1 MVLTKLIFAGLL
13 ACAAVPHA
21 WAAELSK
28 DEAEKLVM
36 DAVALYRSGD
46 SKTALANLDRALAY
60 YQGSGDRES
69 EATVFYAQ
77 GTVLA
82 AGGQHAKALE
92 AFAATLAIE
101 RERNDDAGMA
111 DTLRQQ
117 ASSQIKLGQFELAL
131 QTYEQERTLNVKL
144 KDRKAEAESLRSLG
158 LITGIKLNR
167 KEDGLTMLRQSLAI
181 RREVGDREGEAGD
194 LSDQAVLL
202 GMLEQREQAIAAY
215 QESLKIWQSLG
226 DAAKADDIQTKL
238 AQLRA
243 AATPHKA
250 QTAKQRA
257 QSEQA
262 NDMNNECVQLMG
274 QGKYDKAQSKCQRSA
289 ELARL
294 ADDRD
299 GESMA
304 LGNLSAIFFATN
316 DYTKAMDTA
325 RRSLTLAR
333 EIGDTEGQVGPLTQM
348 GLVYVA
354 WAQYP
359 QALTT
364 FQSVLT
370 IQRRFYDM
378 AGERRTLGNLA
389 GLYVL
394 LHQYDQAIEIWQGE
408 RFANA
413 QTLINLG
420 TVYALKKDLPQAR
433 DAFQKALE
441 QQRGSGD
448 PLVRTTLGNLGS
460 VHAELGEYDKARP
473 LLDEALALDRA
484 AGDRMS
490 EGGILGQIANVQSR
504 TGKLDEALASYQ
516 QALALAR
523 EISYPTAQSSSLAGV
538 GRVLEQQG
546 KSAEALDAYMQAIA
560 IEEDIRAAG
569 QAEEI
574 KIGLGERSID
584 LYQRAVSLLVRS
596 GKHAEAFELAERGRA
611 RTFLDQLGSTRVET
625 RSGGAADEVTRER
638 ELRLAW
644 LSLEHLLQQERTR
657 PRAQQDP
664 QRIRSLSDQLKGKRE
679 EYAQE
684 LLRLKSANP
693 EYASLVSVAPPKP
706 AELQSLLGADT
717 TLVSYFVAP
726 TETLAFVLT
735 SNSVQTVTIPVSEDQ
750 LTAAVAEL
758 RAFGSIGTD
767 MPPSLARLSDWLVKP
782 VQPLLK
788 TQLVGIVPHGVLH
801 LLPFAALRTSDGYL
815 ADKYTLFHLPSASV
829 LPFIRQKRKAVQ
841 GDVVVLAQGRAEGLP
856 PLQHAEEEATVI
868 ASLYGAT
875 PILGGKATEGAL
887 RSAAA
892 KAGIIHIAAHG
903 QLNAASPL
911 FSRVVLAPQ
920 DALDASLDGS
930 LEVREI
936 YALSLDKASLVVL
949 SACETQL
956 GARSAGDDVVG
967 LTRAFIY
974 AGAPTV
980 VASLWSVDDV
990 ATAELMTA
998 FYKNIRQGQGKAAAL
1013 RAAQA
1018 EIRVKRPHPY
1028 YWAAFV
1034 LTGDPD

>member
-1 MVLTKLIFAGLL
+1 MLAGLL

-21 WAAELSK
+21 WAAELSTQ
-28 DEAEKLVM
+28 EAEKLVM
-36 DAVALYRSGD
+36 DAIALYRSGD
-46 SKTALANLDRALAY
+46 SKAALANLDRALVY
-60 YQGSGDRES
+60 YKGAGDRES
-69 EATVFYAQ
+69 EATVLYAQ

-82 AGGQHAKALE
+82 ASGQHAKALE
-92 AFAATLAIE
+92 AFAATLVIE
-101 RERNDDAGMA
+101 RERNDDAGMV

-117 ASSQIKLGQFELAL
+117 GSSQIKLGQYEPAV
-131 QTYEQERTLNVKL
+131 QSYEQERAINVKL
-144 KDRKAEAESLRSLG
+144 GDRKAEAESLRTLG
-158 LITGIKLNR
+158 LLYGIKLNR
-167 KEDGLTMLRQSLAI
+167 REDGLAMLRQSLAI
-181 RREVGDREGEAGD
+181 RREVDDRAGEAGD

-202 GMLEQREQAIAAY
+202 SMLEQREQAIAAY
-215 QESLKIWQSLG
+215 EESLKIWQSLG
-226 DAAKADDIQTKL
+226 DGTKAEDIRTKL

-243 AATPHKA
+243 AATPREPR
-250 QTAKQRA
+250 TAKQRA
-257 QSEQA
+257 QAEQA
-262 NDMNNECVQLMG
+262 NDMNDECVRLMG
-274 QGKYDKAQSKCQRSA
+274 LGRYDKAQSKCQRAA

-304 LGNLSAIFFATN
+304 LGNLAALFFTTN
-316 DYTKAMDTA
+316 DYTKAMETA

-333 EIGDTEGQVGPLTQM
+333 EIGNVEGQVGPLTQM

-370 IQRRFYDM
+370 IQRKFYDGP
-378 AGERRTLGNLA
+378 GERRTLGNLA

-394 LHQYDQAIEIWQGE
+394 LHQYDQAIAIWQAE
-408 RFANA
+408 RFGNA
-413 QTLINLG
+413 QTLLNLG

-433 DAFQKALE
+433 DSFQKALE
-441 QQRGSGD
+441 LQRRSGD
-448 PLVRTTLGNLGS
+448 PLVSTTLGNLGS
-460 VHAELGEYDKARP
+460 VHAELGEYDKARL
-473 LLDEALALDRA
+473 LLDEALSLHRT

-490 EGGILGQIANVQSR
+490 EGGTLGQIAYVQSR

-523 EISYPTAQSSSLAGV
+523 EISVPTAQSSSLAGV

-569 QAEEI
+569 QADEI
-574 KIGLGERSID
+574 KIGLGERSIE
-584 LYQRAVSLLVRS
+584 LYQRAVGLLVRS

-611 RTFLDQLGSTRVET
+611 RTFLDQLGSTRVEAK
-625 RSGGAADEVTRER
+625 SGSAGDEAARER

-657 PRAQQDP
+657 PRAAQDP
-664 QRIRSLSDQLKGKRE
+664 QRIRSLSDRLKGKRE

-684 LLRLKSANP
+684 LLRLKSSNP
-693 EYASLVSVAPPKP
+693 EYASLVSVAPPNL
-706 AELQSLLGADT
+706 AELQSLLGANT
-717 TLVSYFVAP
+717 TLVSYFVTP

-735 SNSVQTVTIPVSEDQ
+735 SSSVQTVSIPVSEGQ
-750 LTAAVAEL
+750 LTATVAEL
-758 RAFGSIGTD
+758 RAFDSIGTE
-767 MPPSLARLSDWLVKP
+767 MPPSLARLSDWLVTP

-801 LLPFAALRTSDGYL
+801 LLPFAALRTAEGYL
-815 ADKYTLFHLPSASV
+815 ADKYTLFHLPSASA

-841 GDVVVLAQGRAEGLP
+841 GDVVVLAHGRAEGLP
-856 PLQHAEEEATVI
+856 PLQHAEQEATAI

-911 FSRVVLAPQ
+911 FSRIVLAPD

-936 YALSLDKASLVVL
+936 YALGLDKASLVVL

-990 ATAELMTA
+990 ATADLMTA

-1018 EIRVKRPHPY
+1018 EIRIKRPHPY

-1034 LTGDPD
+1034 LTGDPN